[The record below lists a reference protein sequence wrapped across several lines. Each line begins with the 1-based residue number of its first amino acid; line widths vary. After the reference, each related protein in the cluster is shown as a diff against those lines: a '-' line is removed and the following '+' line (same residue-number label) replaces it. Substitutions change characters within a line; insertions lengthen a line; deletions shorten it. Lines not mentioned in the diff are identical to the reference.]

1 MDHAVKLTINGET
14 REFPMGITYK
24 EVVKEYEK
32 TSQAPVILVIAGGK
46 ICELHKKAERDGE
59 VRLVTT
65 KDGIGNKTYKRTA
78 CLVLLKA
85 IYDLAGKEKVDK
97 VVLHYSVGSGFY
109 FTMEGE
115 QKLDQAFLDQVK
127 NRMTELVEQKIP
139 VKKRSVGTDEA
150 IALFHYHRM
159 YDKEKLFRYRRVSR
173 VNIYSIENFEDY
185 FYGAMAY
192 DTGYVPYFDLKLY
205 DEGFVLILPE
215 AKAPDVLPEF
225 RPQEKIFQVQRDSE
239 EWGRKLEISTVG
251 ELNDQIVSQGIQK
264 ILLMQEAIQESGIA
278 RIAEQIVE
286 AGNKKFVMIAGPS
299 SSGKTTF
306 SHRLSIQ
313 LAAHGMKPHPI
324 AVDNY
329 FVNREHTPLD
339 EFGEKD
345 YECLEAID
353 VEQFNKD
360 MLALLNGERIELPVF
375 NFKTGQR
382 EYKGD
387 FLQLG
392 KEDILVIEG
401 IHGLNDKLSYALPK
415 ESKFKIYI
423 SALTQLNIDE
433 HNRIPTTDGR
443 LLRRIVRDARTRGAS
458 AKDTIAMWDSVRR
471 GEERNI
477 FPYQESADVMF
488 NSALI
493 YELAVLKLYAE
504 PKLFSISP
512 EEPEYEEAKRLL
524 KFLDYFLPVPGD
536 DIPNN
541 SLIREFIGGGCFDL

>member
-1 MDHAVKLTINGET
+1 MDHTVKLTVNGET

-32 TSQAPVILVIAGGK
+32 TSPAPVILVIAGGK

-59 VRLVTT
+59 VQLVTT
-65 KDGIGNKTYKRTA
+65 KDSIGNKTYKRTA

-127 NRMTELVEQKIP
+127 KRMTELVEQKIP

-150 IALFHYHRM
+150 IALFHHHRM

-225 RPQEKIFQVQRDSE
+225 QPQEKIFQVQKDSE
-239 EWGRKLEISTVG
+239 EWGGKLEISTVG

-360 MLALLNGERIELPVF
+360 MLALLNGERVELPVF

-443 LLRRIVRDARTRGAS
+443 LIRRIVRDARTRGTS
-458 AKDTIAMWDSVRR
+458 AKDTIARWPSVRR
-471 GEERNI
+471 GEEKNI
-477 FPYQESADVMF
+477 FPYQEEADVMF

-493 YELAVLKLYAE
+493 YELACLKVYAE
-504 PKLFSISP
+504 PLLFGISK
-512 EEPEYEEAKRLL
+512 EEPEYLEANRLL
-524 KFLDYFLPVPGD
+524 KFFDYFVAVPSEEV
-536 DIPNN
+536 PNN
-541 SLIREFIGGGCFDL
+541 SLLREFIGGSCFNT